1 LQTFVAQHSQSSK
14 EMNYIT
20 GSNLEGSSLPYQIS
34 SSSSTSSLADSQNDH
49 KSIPRTQS
57 IYIKQSGGESPSPAT
72 SLASSVSNKLLDEP
86 CDSAMIEEYSDS
98 SMIDDFDNSMV
109 SQAAR
114 DMSMNIRVNRFF
126 PESVVKILNKW
137 FEENQDYPY
146 PDDNM
151 TNTLAKEANISAKQV
166 RKWFAN
172 KRVRSNK
179 CSKQVARRRKASRRH
194 LKSIGEFD
202 SMRATQDPNCMNYY
216 DDLTR
221 QPMCDSKMSK
231 SNSISA
237 WLSNSIP
244 EPSGEEVFFNEEPE
258 SAFFQNPQLLN
269 QQQNFLAPQQQPQ
282 SIFAQ
287 QSSNLINE
295 SNRAKLAQMLLCNM
309 LANSSNQF
317 NASNSINTSQPTA
330 TNNFLLQQ
338 YQNSLLMN
346 QNVSNATNAPSSLNL
361 PALTML
367 ALYNPSLFLNLIQN
381 QMHSQQQQPQAHQS
395 NVTNLKTDFE
405 ASDLSIGHNL
415 TNSTSNNE
423 ADEESFA
430 NDGNVDDSCVFATSN
445 VPTKQSSKNKTKS
458 RRIKSNSMMD
468 ESPCS
473 NESDTRMLIS
483 SSLSSSPL
491 SAFDDSRR
499 SSLLKTKPDSP
510 STSLLSTSSSSSCTT
525 DSNELNKQIM
535 QQKMLQYIECQQ
547 KLHQFQ
553 QLQQLG
559 SIHVQQ
565 QAVSS
570 NVQTNDSPSRK
581 NKINFGVI
589 SDLIN

>member
-1 LQTFVAQHSQSSK
+1 MLLNIHKSK

-20 GSNLEGSSLPYQIS
+20 GSNLEGNSLPFQIS
-34 SSSSTSSLADSQNDH
+34 SSSSTSSLSDSQNDH
-49 KSIPRTQS
+49 KSTPRTQS

-72 SLASSVSNKLLDEP
+72 SLASSVSNKLMDEP

-98 SMIDDFDNSMV
+98 SMIDDFENSMV
-109 SQAAR
+109 SNTAR
-114 DMSMNIRVNRFF
+114 DMAMNIRVNRFF

-151 TNTLAKEANISAKQV
+151 TNALAKEANISAKQV

-179 CSKQVARRRKASRRH
+179 CSKQVTRRRKASSRRH

-202 SMRATQDPNCMNYY
+202 SMRTAQDPNGMNFY

-221 QPMCDSKMSK
+221 APYDSKMSK

-244 EPSGEEVFFNEEPE
+244 EPSGEEAFFNEEPE
-258 SAFFQNPQLLN
+258 SAFLNNPQALN
-269 QQQNFLAPQQQPQ
+269 QQHFQPHQHQQPV
-282 SIFAQ
+282 FAHQ
-287 QSSNLINE
+287 PSNLINE
-295 SNRAKLAQMLLCNM
+295 SNRAKLAQMFLCNM

-317 NASNSINTSQPTA
+317 NATNPINAAQPA
-330 TNNFLLQQ
+330 MPNNFLLQQ

-346 QNVSNATNAPSSLNL
+346 QNVPSATNPSSLNL

-381 QMHSQQQQPQAHQS
+381 QMHSQQQQAQS
-395 NVTNLKTDFE
+395 NALSSNLKGDFE
-405 ASDLSIGHNL
+405 ANDLSIGHNL
-415 TNSTSNNE
+415 TNSTSNTE
-423 ADEESFA
+423 AGEESFA
-430 NDGNVDDSCVFATSN
+430 YDANVDDSCVFATTN
-445 VPTKQSSKNKTKS
+445 VPSKQSTKSKSKS
-458 RRIKSNSMMD
+458 RRIKSNSLMD

-473 NESDTRMLIS
+473 NELDARMLNS

-499 SSLLKTKPDSP
+499 SSLLKTNPDSP

-525 DSNELNKQIM
+525 DSNELSKQIM

-547 KLHQFQ
+547 KLQQFQ
-553 QLQQLG
+553 QLQQQLG
-559 SIHVQQ
+559 SIQVQQ
-565 QAVSS
+565 QVLS
-570 NVQTNDSPSRK
+570 NNVHTNDSHARK